1 MSGSDFEDNDR
12 PLTPEQQQ
20 VLNRARMLFAGVMM
34 LLILG
39 FIIIGGLVVYRMSQH
54 PAAPAAP
61 AAAAAGPVKADAI
74 RLPSGA
80 EVISVVAGEGSI
92 TATYRVGPSIQVRV
106 FDAAT
111 GEMQHQFDVLT
122 SAP

>member
-20 VLNRARMLFAGVMM
+20 VLNRARLLFVGVMG
-34 LLILG
+34 LLIVG
-39 FIIIGGLVVYRMSQH
+39 FIIIGGVVVYRMSQT
-54 PAAPAAP
+54 APAT
-61 AAAAAGPVKADAI
+61 AAAAGPVAADAI
-74 RLPSGA
+74 RLPNGA
-80 EVISVVAGEGSI
+80 EVISVVAAGGTI

-111 GEMQHQFDVLT
+111 GQMQHQFDVLT
-122 SAP
+122 GNP